1 MKNKMMIIGAMALTT
16 AYASAAISF
25 SGTAAVGLKD
35 NAGTNVAAG
44 DLVLL
49 VVDNGGDGFLNL
61 AATGGAITTGSTS
74 AQSVRTVAVANTSIT
89 AGQTFGGDLILGA
102 YSVSGSAGSIA
113 PGFSGAIAGLEGKKF
128 AIIWFE
134 DSAANLTNLAGK
146 YFGMAA
152 GSDWTLP
159 SVDSGAFSFHPTTN
173 TTTAVYWQLGAT
185 TSTTQLGS
193 NGFFSGT
200 GTAGSSPAA
209 VKSATFQVVPEPSA
223 ALLGALGA
231 LALLRRR
238 RN

>member
-25 SGTAAVGLKD
+25 STTAAVGLKD
-35 NAGTNVAAG
+35 NAGTNVVTG

-49 VVDNGGDGFLNL
+49 VVDDGNDGFLNL
-61 AATGGAITTGSTS
+61 AATGGAITAGSTS
-74 AQSVRTVAVANTSIT
+74 ALAARTLAVANTSIT

-102 YSVSGSAGSIA
+102 YSAASGGSVA
-113 PGFSGAIAGLEGKKF
+113 PAFSGTIAGYEGKKF
-128 AIIWFE
+128 AIVWFE

-146 YFGMAA
+146 YFGIAS
-152 GSDWTLP
+152 GGDWTLP
-159 SVDSGAFSFHPTTN
+159 ASDSGNFTFNGTN
-173 TTTAVYWQLGAT
+173 NTNAAVYWQLGAT

-223 ALLGALGA
+223 ALLGAFGA

>member
-16 AYASAAISF
+16 AYASAAITF
-25 SGTAAVGLKD
+25 STTAAVGLKD
-35 NAGTNVAAG
+35 NAGTNLVTG

-49 VVDNGGDGFLNL
+49 VVDNGDDGFLNL

-102 YSVSGSAGSIA
+102 YSAASGGSVA
-113 PGFSGAIAGLEGKKF
+113 PGFSGTIAGLEGKKF
-128 AIIWFE
+128 AIVWFE
-134 DSAANLTNLAGK
+134 NSAANLTNLAGK

-152 GSDWTLP
+152 GGDWTLP
-159 SVDSGAFSFHPTTN
+159 STDTGAFTFHGTTN
-173 TTTAVYWQLGAT
+173 TTASVYWQLGGT
-185 TSTTQLGS
+185 TSAAQLGS

-223 ALLGALGA
+223 ALLGAFGA

>member
-25 SGTAAVGLKD
+25 SSTAAVGLKD
-35 NAGTNVAAG
+35 NAGTNVVTG

-49 VVDNGGDGFLNL
+49 VVDDGNDGFLNL
-61 AATGGAITTGSTS
+61 AATGGAITAGSTS
-74 AQSVRTVAVANTSIT
+74 ALAARTVAVANTSIT

-102 YSVSGSAGSIA
+102 YSAASGGSVA
-113 PGFSGAIAGLEGKKF
+113 PGFSGTIAGYEGQKF
-128 AIIWFE
+128 ALVWFE

-146 YFGMAA
+146 YFGMAS
-152 GSDWTLP
+152 GGDWTLP
-159 SVDSGAFSFHPTTN
+159 STDSGNYSFHGTTN
-173 TTTAVYWQLGAT
+173 TTAAVYWQLA
-185 TSTTQLGS
+185 STVTATQLGS

-200 GTAGSSPAA
+200 GAAGSSP
-209 VKSATFQVVPEPSA
+209 VKSATFQVIPEPSA

-231 LALLRRR
+231 LGLLRRR